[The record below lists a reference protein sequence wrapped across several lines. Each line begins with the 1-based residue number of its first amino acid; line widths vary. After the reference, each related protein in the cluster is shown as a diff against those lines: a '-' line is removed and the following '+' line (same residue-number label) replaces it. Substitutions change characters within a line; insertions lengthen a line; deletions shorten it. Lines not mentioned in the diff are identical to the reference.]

1 MKWYLLT
8 LKSFVVFTG
17 RSRRTE
23 FWMFLLF
30 NLLITVGTR
39 IIDQVTGCNFPMRG
53 VWGGGYISLA
63 YDLFILLPG
72 LSLTVRRFHDIGKSG
87 WVLFRFLLAFLIF
100 GILGVVYNQVLNY
113 KGQTGENPFADLS
126 FLVLTSILATIIV
139 SVVFWFVVLLLREGT
154 HGTNPYGPDP
164 KQPV

>member
-72 LSLTVRRFHDIGKSG
+72 LSLT
-87 WVLFRFLLAFLIF
+87 A
-100 GILGVVYNQVLNY
+100 GVFQEAYL
-113 KGQTGENPFADLS
+113 
-126 FLVLTSILATIIV
+126 
-139 SVVFWFVVLLLREGT
+139 
-154 HGTNPYGPDP
+154 H
-164 KQPV
+164 